1 MNSDNRCPNC
11 RSTYNPDHYRIVN
24 APETYF
30 PHEDLKPREDE
41 DSGGDES
48 SANRSD
54 NGRPQRTDDH
64 PLLCEDSELVQELR
78 NIRIVQRNLVYL
90 GGVPADEVD
99 ETLLKSAEMFGRYG
113 ELLKVV
119 KNSNTATGNRMSS
132 VGL

>member
-54 NGRPQRTDDH
+54 NGRPQRTDGII
-64 PLLCEDSELVQELR
+64 LSYARIQSWSRNCVTFVSFNVIWSISLVCLR
-78 NIRIVQRNLVYL
+78 MR
-90 GGVPADEVD
+90 
-99 ETLLKSAEMFGRYG
+99 
-113 ELLKVV
+113 
-119 KNSNTATGNRMSS
+119 
-132 VGL
+132 